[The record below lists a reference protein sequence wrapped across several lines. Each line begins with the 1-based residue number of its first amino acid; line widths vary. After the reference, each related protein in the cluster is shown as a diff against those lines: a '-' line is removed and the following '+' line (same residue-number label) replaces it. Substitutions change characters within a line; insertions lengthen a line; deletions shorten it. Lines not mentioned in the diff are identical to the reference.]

1 VKPLKQHIINIQIK
15 TNHIYIYIYRTRYIH
30 DACVESNNMVIVDD
44 LGGGVIYFVPKT
56 CRLAIEPVGSFSYF
70 PVH

>member
-15 TNHIYIYIYRTRYIH
+15 TNHIYIYRTRYIH

>member
-15 TNHIYIYIYRTRYIH
+15 TNHIYIYRTRYIH

-44 LGGGVIYFVPKT
+44 LGGGGNIFCTENLSSRY
-56 CRLAIEPVGSFSYF
+56 
-70 PVH
+70 